1 MIYIYIYMISGWWFE
16 PLWKISV
23 NWDDYSLYMRN
34 LFQTTNQSHYT
45 SHFMY
50 IPLYIPWIYH
60 WCPMNLRT
68 YVYIYI
74 HIIFENTYSI
84 YIYISITLLR
94 CDPGHHQ
101 PRLSTAHFC
110 RFPRRLG
117 SGTRGLGHS
126 TNSGS
131 TCWRWFQQAIEDGY
145 PLDCYIASENWP

>member
-1 MIYIYIYMISGWWFE
+1 MIYIYMISGWWFE

-23 NWDDYSLYMRN
+23 NWDDYSLYMRK

-84 YIYISITLLR
+84 YIYIYNPTSLWSWSPPTTPFHRPFLSLSETLGIRDSWTWTFDQLWVHLLKVV
-94 CDPGHHQ
+94 PTGH
-101 PRLSTAHFC
+101 
-110 RFPRRLG
+110 
-117 SGTRGLGHS
+117 
-126 TNSGS
+126 
-131 TCWRWFQQAIEDGY
+131 WRWLPSG
-145 PLDCYIASENWP
+145 LLHS